1 MKKSN
6 LLAAMLPL
14 IFLMPLI
21 VTAQKTTNSFFDN
34 DETIELKVLEI
45 TVSGEVLNPGTVNFS
60 ELPLRSV
67 IVKEA
72 IPGANNEPSFVGA
85 YRYDGYS
92 LVDILNVFPVRKINA
107 EEFPPLVDVYVLI
120 ENDKG
125 QKVVLS
131 WGELFYSNNPH
142 SVIIATKV
150 MRIVPEKTKEQW
162 PLPSEFKLVVSH
174 DLLTVRNIS
183 NPTKITVLTYQ
194 KDLNI
199 EKGKFPMSADQ
210 LQLSIQDE
218 EIEIFQNLPE
228 HSPLT
233 LHAIFYGKGRGLH
246 SMDPFTG
253 CNLKEFLAPYCT
265 LNSKNLMNGLVLFGA
280 DDGYRAVFT
289 LSELCNRNDQ
299 QYTLL
304 LLNENDEG
312 EGRFRIYP
320 SADFFSDRSV
330 KGLTNIWFYL
340 YDTIEK

>member
-6 LLAAMLPL
+6 LFVPMISLIWMLPL
-14 IFLMPLI
+14 
-21 VTAQKTTNSFFDN
+21 VVSSQQASNSFFDN
-34 DETIELKVLEI
+34 DETFHLKVSEI

-72 IPGANNEPSFVGA
+72 LPGSNNEPCFVGA

-92 LVDILNVFPVRKINA
+92 LVDILNAFPVRKINA
-107 EEFPPLVDVYVLI
+107 EEFPPLVDLYVLI

-125 QKVVLS
+125 EKVVLS
-131 WGELFYSNNPH
+131 WGELFYANNQH

-194 KDLNI
+194 KALDI
-199 EKGKFPMSADQ
+199 EKGKYPMSADQ

-228 HSPLT
+228 HTPLT

-253 CNLKEFLAPYCT
+253 CNLKEFLAPYCA

-280 DDGYRAVFT
+280 DDGYRAIFT

-304 LLNENDEG
+304 MYNENDEG
-312 EGRFRIYP
+312 NGRFRIYP

-330 KGLTNIWFYL
+330 KGLTNIWVYL
-340 YDTIEK
+340 NEAIEK